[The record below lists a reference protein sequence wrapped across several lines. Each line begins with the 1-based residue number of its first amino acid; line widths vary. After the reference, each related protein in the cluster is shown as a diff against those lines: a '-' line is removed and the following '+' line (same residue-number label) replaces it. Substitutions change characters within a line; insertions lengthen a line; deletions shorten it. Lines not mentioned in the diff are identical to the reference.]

1 MRQTARAVAAFLAIT
16 LSPSSAF
23 AWGFAAHRYIM
34 RRAIDLLPPELKPF
48 FAQYREEVV
57 LRVTDP
63 DLWRNVGWPEEP
75 NHFVDFGVREY
86 GPYPFTALPRD
97 YGAALEKFGRTT
109 LERNGLLPWREEEM
123 FGNLRRAFEGMD
135 RDSAYAVSDVVLFS
149 AVAGHYMQDAYQPLH
164 ATDNFDGA
172 RTGQLGV
179 HARFERDLFE
189 RYESR
194 LSINPPQ
201 LAPISSARDAAFDA
215 LLESFRL
222 VDPLLAADKKAIAGR
237 DVYDEAYFE
246 AFFTGV
252 KPLIERRIGGAIA
265 ATASL
270 ITGAWQLA
278 GKPALKLE
286 ISRPVERVR
295 PGPR

>member
-1 MRQTARAVAAFLAIT
+1 MRQTARALAAALAIA
-16 LSPSSAF
+16 LFPSSAF
-23 AWGFAAHRYIM
+23 AWGSAAHKYIM
-34 RRAIDLLPPELKPF
+34 RGAIDLLPLELKPF
-48 FAQYREEVV
+48 FGQYREEVV
-57 LRVTDP
+57 LRVVDP
-63 DLWRNVGWPEEP
+63 DLWRNVGWAEEP
-75 NHFVDFGVREY
+75 NHFVDFGIREY

-97 YGAALEKFGRTT
+97 YGAALEKFGRVT

-135 RDSAYAVSDVVLFS
+135 RNAPYAVSDVVVFS
-149 AVAGHYMQDAYQPLH
+149 AVAAHYMQDAYQPLH

-172 RTGQLGV
+172 RTGQQGV

-189 RYESR
+189 RYEAL
-194 LSINPPQ
+194 LSINPGP
-201 LAPISSARDAAFDA
+201 LMPVSSARDAAFDA

-237 DVYDEAYFE
+237 DVYDDAYFG
-246 AFFTGV
+246 AFFTSV
-252 KPLIERRIGGAIA
+252 KPLLERRIGGAIA

-270 ITGAWQLA
+270 IVGAWQLA
-278 GKPALKLE
+278 GKPVLKLE

-295 PGPR
+295 RAG

>member
-1 MRQTARAVAAFLAIT
+1 MRQTARALAACLAIA
-16 LSPSSAF
+16 LFPSPAL

-48 FAQYREEVV
+48 YVRYREEIVV
-57 LRVTDP
+57 RVLDP

-97 YGAALEKFGRTT
+97 YGAALGKFGRVT

-123 FGNLRRAFEGMD
+123 FGNLRRAFEGMG
-135 RDSAYAVSDVVLFS
+135 RDAPYAVSDVVVFS
-149 AVAGHYMQDAYQPLH
+149 AVAAHYMQDAYQPLH
-164 ATDNFDGA
+164 ATDNFDGG
-172 RTGQLGV
+172 RTGQQGV

-189 RYESR
+189 RYEAR
-194 LSINPPQ
+194 LSISPAPLPPI
-201 LAPISSARDAAFDA
+201 ASARDAAFDA

-222 VDPLLAADKKAIAGR
+222 VDPLLAADRKAIAGR
-237 DVYDEAYFE
+237 DVYDDAYFA
-246 AFFTGV
+246 AFFTNL
-252 KPLIERRIGGAIA
+252 KPLLEQRIGGAIA
-265 ATASL
+265 ATAAL

-278 GKPALKLE
+278 GRPALQME
-286 ISRPVERVR
+286 IPRPVERVR
-295 PGPR
+295 R

>member
-1 MRQTARAVAAFLAIT
+1 MRQTARTLAACLAIA
-16 LSPSSAF
+16 LFPSSAF

-34 RRAIDLLPPELKPF
+34 GRAIDLLPPELKPF
-48 FAQYREEVV
+48 FAKYRQEIV
-57 LRVTDP
+57 LRVVDP
-63 DLWRNVGWPEEP
+63 DLWRNVGWAEGP

-97 YGAALEKFGRTT
+97 YGAALEKFGRAT

-135 RDSAYAVSDVVLFS
+135 RSAADAASDVVVFS
-149 AVAGHYMQDAYQPLH
+149 AVAAHYMQDAYQPLH

-172 RTGQLGV
+172 RTGQQGV

-189 RYESR
+189 RYEAL
-194 LSINPPQ
+194 LSINPGPI
-201 LAPISSARDAAFDA
+201 APVSSARDAAFDV

-237 DVYDEAYFE
+237 DAYDDAYFG
-246 AFFTGV
+246 AFLTGV
-252 KPLIERRIGGAIA
+252 KPLLERRIGGAIA

-270 ITGAWQLA
+270 IVGAWQLA

-295 PGPR
+295 RAG

>member
-1 MRQTARAVAAFLAIT
+1 MRQTARALAACLAIA
-16 LSPSSAF
+16 LFPSSAL
-23 AWGFAAHRYIM
+23 AWGFAAHKYIM
-34 RRAIDLLPPELKPF
+34 RRAIDLLPAELKPF
-48 FAQYREEVV
+48 FVRYREEIV
-57 LRVTDP
+57 LRVVDP
-63 DLWRNVGWPEEP
+63 DLWRNVGWAEEP

-97 YGAALEKFGRTT
+97 YGAALEKFGRVT

-123 FGNLRRAFEGMD
+123 FGNLRRAFEGMA
-135 RDSAYAVSDVVLFS
+135 RDAPYAVSDVVLFS
-149 AVAGHYMQDAYQPLH
+149 AVTGHYMQDAYQPLH

-194 LSINPPQ
+194 LSINPGP
-201 LAPISSARDAAFDA
+201 LTPISSARDAAFDA
-215 LLESFRL
+215 LLQSVRL
-222 VDPLLAADKKAIAGR
+222 VDPVLTADKKAIAGR
-237 DVYDEAYFE
+237 DLYDDAYFE
-246 AFFTGV
+246 AFLAGV
-252 KPLIERRIGGAIA
+252 KPLLEQRLGGAIA

-270 ITGAWQLA
+270 IVGAWELA
-278 GKPALKLE
+278 GKPVLKLE

-295 PGPR
+295 P